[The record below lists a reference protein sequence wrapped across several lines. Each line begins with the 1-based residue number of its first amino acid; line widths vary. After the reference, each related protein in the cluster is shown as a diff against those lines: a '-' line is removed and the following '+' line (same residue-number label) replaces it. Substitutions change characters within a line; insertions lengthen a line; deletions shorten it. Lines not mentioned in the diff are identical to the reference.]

1 MVASFVHGGLFDLWF
16 FSLGTT
22 LDRCMPTVWR
32 IVGVLSVSL
41 FAASFVVLCKNLR
54 GTPKPP
60 RKLGTHRVKA
70 SGSRISSKKGRKKRS
85 STNTEHSED
94 VKLNGVAAESEG
106 QQNAEE
112 EDVKVSGVA
121 ADSEGQQD
129 VEEEGMEV
137 EIEMEYALRSEENKH
152 ESAEQDELHEQETVR
167 EENLLENREPETKE
181 LVRICDVELVIPGED
196 RTRARG
202 VHHAFVDFLDLEC
215 NTATECQAVRIRDKA
230 EDECDVQVEAGAKAD
245 PGPYTLVQSKL
256 QSAPGSRPSVCLQPR
271 RSPPR
276 TAKGPPPQ
284 HLLAGLQFAARRA
297 ARAAAPHRA
306 AAPPMAAAPHRAAAP
321 PMAAAPLM
329 GTLDLA
335 HKPLQSQSKVFGRP
349 MKRLTVEE
357 MIQKRTSMMNR
368 AGRVPGPALK
378 QHICTALPF
387 AHASCDPCATTAPE
401 VA

>member
-1 MVASFVHGGLFDLWF
+1 VASFVHGGLFDLWF
-16 FSLGTT
+16 FSLATT

-32 IVGVLSVSL
+32 IMGVLSVSL

-60 RKLGTHRVKA
+60 RKLDTHRVKA

-94 VKLNGVAAESEG
+94 VKLN
-106 QQNAEE
+106 
-112 EDVKVSGVA
+112 GVA

-152 ESAEQDELHEQETVR
+152 ESAEQDELHEQETAR
-167 EENLLENREPETKE
+167 EENLENREPETKE

-306 AAPPMAAAPHRAAAP
+306 AAPPMAAAP
-321 PMAAAPLM
+321 LM

-357 MIQKRTSMMNR
+357 MIQKRTSIMNR

-378 QHICTALPF
+378 QHICTSLPF